1 LKLDSA
7 ECILTVTLSPA
18 LDQTVT
24 IPRFYE
30 GKTYASTGQVLA
42 AGGKGVNV
50 SRALH
55 NLKLKTCA
63 LGLLGGSAGETFRRL
78 LVRERITHD
87 FVSVKGETRTNLTIV
102 DPQSRSRTRIVEA
115 GPKVSRA
122 EIQRFKKVYKTWLK
136 RSCFVVLSGRN
147 AYGAPDALYADL
159 IDLAKRENV
168 PSILDTS
175 GLSLKT
181 GLKAKPFMIKLNA
194 EEAQEI
200 LGFRLDT
207 LPRLKKGVGQFHRLG
222 VGMVVISMN
231 RDGAVGSVHGE
242 MWYGRPPKIRVKN
255 DVGCGDALIGGF
267 LYAYLCR
274 RPFREVIRCAV
285 AAGTASALTLTP
297 GNICREDFNKFL
309 KTVSVQRL

>member
-1 LKLDSA
+1 MKLDSV
-7 ECILTVTLSPA
+7 ECILTVTLNPA

-30 GKTYASTGQVLA
+30 GKTYASTGQVPA

-63 LGLLGGSAGETFRRL
+63 LGLLGGITGETFRRL

-87 FVSVKGETRTNLTIV
+87 FVSVEGETRTNLTIV
-102 DPQSRSRTRIVEA
+102 DPQSRSRTRILEP
-115 GPKVSRA
+115 GPKVSMA
-122 EIQRFKKVYKTWLK
+122 EIRRFKKVYKAWLK
-136 RSCFVVLSGRN
+136 RSCFVVVSGRN
-147 AYGAPDALYADL
+147 ACGAPDALYADL
-159 IDLAKRENV
+159 IYLAKRENV

-175 GLSLKT
+175 GLSLKA
-181 GLKAKPFMIKLNA
+181 GLKAKPFMVKLNV

-200 LGFRLDT
+200 LGVRLDT
-207 LPRLKKGVGQFHRLG
+207 LPRLKKAVGQFHRLG

-231 RDGAVGSVHGE
+231 RDGALGSDSRE

-255 DVGCGDALIGGF
+255 DVGCGDALMGGF
-267 LYAYLCR
+267 LYAYLRR

-285 AAGTASALTLTP
+285 AAGTANALTLTP
-297 GNICREDFNKFL
+297 GNICREDFNKFS
-309 KTVSVQRL
+309 KTVSVRRL